1 MAVDSDI
8 TVAQGVTLTIS
19 PDTVVNVAEGVGINV
34 LGTLTAVG
42 SAGHPIKILPASGSM
57 HFGASE
63 SGVIVGDGT
72 IAATLT
78 YSYVEQFGAG
88 ILVQNAS
95 TATISD
101 TYMAQAAG
109 DFLVAGPTTS
119 TGATITAKYV
129 SIGTYGLTGM
139 TDTTHCDTHF
149 NDGNLTL
156 VHSNTST
163 SSYGTMF
170 YGGQNAKFMYDNWM
184 NELSGST
191 NVSLDPGVSGDFSY
205 GYFEGTQLPASLPA
219 GITATNLSTTML
231 VACDG
236 TNDTTCA
243 GVHTDF
249 GPL

>member
-1 MAVDSDI
+1 MAVGSDV

-19 PDTVVNVAEGVGINV
+19 PGTTVNVAEGVNINV
-34 LGTLTAVG
+34 LGTLSAVG
-42 SAGHPIKILPASGSM
+42 AAGNPIKILPASGSM

-72 IAATLT
+72 VAATLT

-101 TYMAQAAG
+101 TYMAQASG
-109 DFLVAGPTTS
+109 DFLVAGSTTT

-129 SIGTYGLTGM
+129 QIGTYNLTGM

-149 NDGNLTL
+149 NGGNLTV
-156 VHSNTST
+156 VHSITST

-170 YGGQNAKFMYDNWM
+170 YGGQNAKFTYDNWL
-184 NELSGST
+184 NTTGT
-191 NVSLDPGVSGDFSY
+191 NVDITAGQVTGDFSY
-205 GYFEGTQLPASLPA
+205 GYFDGTPVPSAA
-219 GITATNLSTTML
+219 GITDTNLSTTML

-236 TNDTTCA
+236 TNDMTCA
-243 GVHTDF
+243 GVHADF